1 MELKKYRKKALALVL
16 AACMAGTS
24 TTPVIAA
31 EDIFTDGPEIS
42 TEEFASEAAQ
52 AVQPKE
58 VGYIQF
64 SGEGMDTVYTEV
76 KFGTAGPLMNFLGKV
91 PEGKVFA
98 GWKLNDKEVYAGGDN
113 FTFDKALAK
122 DLGTNAEGVHG
133 YLFSFKATFEDAK
146 VPVRKNIRKLSFKGV
161 VEYYEYTGRRI
172 RPTVTVKD
180 GRKVLRAGKDY
191 TITYSNNIKRGKA
204 SIVITGKG
212 SYTGRKVITFR
223 IVSKN
228 LR

>member
-1 MELKKYRKKALALVL
+1 
-16 AACMAGTS
+16 
-24 TTPVIAA
+24 
-31 EDIFTDGPEIS
+31 
-42 TEEFASEAAQ
+42 
-52 AVQPKE
+52 
-58 VGYIQF
+58 
-64 SGEGMDTVYTEV
+64 MDTVYTEV

-98 GWKLNDKEVYAGGDN
+98 GWKLNDKEVYAGGEN

-122 DLGTNAEGVHG
+122 DLGTNKDGVHG
-133 YLFSFKATFEDAK
+133 YLFSFKATFNAAEKKINVVFKTSNGKTIRRESMTVAYTAKYVNAPSLKNLVPSGYELASTGYLRIGRYNTVTAYVK
-146 VPVRKNIRKLSFKGV
+146 VPVRKNISKLSFKGV
-161 VEYYEYTGRRI
+161 AAYYEYTGRRI